1 MFRSSNL
8 QSFQKQTTIFIT
20 NQETL
25 MSTLT
30 LPTIQQI
37 MLNKKEN
44 DVIGNN
50 DVEPL
55 LHIETYRSNW
65 INMCTMIYRTI
76 NKKNLSGN
84 YFYFY

>member
-25 MSTLT
+25 TLT

-55 LHIETYRSNW
+55 LPIETYRSNW
-65 INMCTMIYRTI
+65 INMCIMIYRTI
-76 NKKNLSGN
+76 NKKNLAGN